1 MSESRTVTTTRVLTF
16 DLASRAEGADG
27 IPVVIS
33 TDSVVEVSDG
43 PEILVHSPT
52 AVDLRRAP
60 LPIIAAHRSN
70 QVNVGIVDELRIAN
84 GQLRGVAKFGQRDEA
99 VGYKHDV
106 MAGIIR
112 SVSVGYARLHGL
124 VRKDGVLVT
133 DRWMPTHAAMVAEP
147 ADINAGF
154 FRSLDVAPAFEVEVE
169 ETPEQQ
175 AAQQNR
181 AIQPAQ
187 PAENRKELV
196 MSEQQTAPAGAT
208 ADVQMGVDH
217 AANERLR
224 IKGLQAMQSNHNLPP
239 EMVARWIDDGTTCNE
254 AAPLALAYM
263 REQAA
268 KNIRNAP
275 SALGLSAAEVQRYSI
290 TRAIKACVEKSW
302 PKVAPYEA
310 EMSKAIAARIGKAGS
325 AGEHTF
331 FVPLEVQWAQ
341 SLGQRDA
348 IVGTASAGGYLVG
361 TNVMSFIEILRNRS
375 VAMRLGATTMPGLVG
390 SVSIPKQLTASTA
403 YWFAD
408 ETGTATESNLTFGQ
422 VTLVPKTVGGYVE
435 ISRQLLLQSTPNA
448 EGVVNADLARVIG
461 LAVDSAAIA
470 GPGTAG
476 QPTGVR
482 NTTGFGTANPSTG
495 TAVAYADLIRFQ
507 TAVAASNAMMP
518 GFGYV
523 TTPTVAGILMGKPR
537 FTNSDTPIWGG
548 NILDGTLV
556 GARAMASLQVGSGTI
571 IGGDWSQVIIGEWG
585 VLEIEANP
593 YANFQSGIVGVR
605 ALYTCDVGVRYPA
618 AFAVGTGF
626 VS

>member
-1 MSESRTVTTTRVLTF
+1 MSERSGTQTRVLTF
-16 DLASRAEGADG
+16 DVEARANDDS
-27 IPVVIS
+27 IPVVVS
-33 TDSVVEVSDG
+33 TDGVVDVIDG
-43 PEILVHSPT
+43 PEILVHTKES
-52 AVDLRRAP
+52 VDLRRAP
-60 LPIIAAHRSN
+60 LPIIAGHKSG
-70 QVNVGIVDELRIAN
+70 QINVGLVDGLRIEN
-84 GQLRGVAKFGQRDEA
+84 GQLRGFAKFGAREEA
-99 VGYKHDV
+99 AGYKADV
-106 MAGIIR
+106 LAKIIR
-112 SVSVGYARLHGL
+112 SVSVGYARLHGRL
-124 VRKDGVLVT
+124 RKDGVLIT

-154 FRSLDVAPAFEVEVE
+154 FRASEAMPAFDIEPQEVV
-169 ETPEQQ
+169 TPVSVTADGSQT
-175 AAQQNR
+175 AA
-181 AIQPAQ
+181 AAATLKGAQ
-187 PAENRKELV
+187 MSDHQTAAAANPAEPV
-196 MSEQQTAPAGAT
+196 I
-208 ADVQMGVDH
+208 QMGVDNG
-217 AANERLR
+217 AQERLR
-224 IKGLQAMQSNHNLPP
+224 IKTLQALGRNHNIPAD
-239 EMVARWIDDGTTCNE
+239 VVDGWIDGGASADE
-254 AAPLALAYM
+254 AAHKCLEVIGE
-263 REQAA
+263 RA
-268 KNIRNAP
+268 KRNVSNVP
-275 SALGLSAAEVQRYSI
+275 SAIGMSTAEVQRYSI

-310 EMSKAIAARIGKAGS
+310 EVSKAVANRVGKGGS
-325 AGEHTF
+325 AGEFTF

-341 SLGQRDA
+341 SMGQRDA

-361 TNVMSFIEILRNRS
+361 TNVMSFIEVLRNRS
-375 VAMRLGATTMPGLVG
+375 VAIRLGATTMPGLVG
-390 SVSIPKQLTASTA
+390 SVSIPKQLTSSTA

-495 TAVAYADLIRFQ
+495 TAIGYADMIRFQ

-523 TTPTVAGILMGKPR
+523 TTPTVAGILMGKSR

-548 NILDGTLV
+548 NILNGTLV
-556 GARAMASLQVGSGTI
+556 GAPAMASLQVGSGTI
-571 IGGDWSQVIIGEWG
+571 IGGDWSQVVIGEWG

>member
-1 MSESRTVTTTRVLTF
+1 MTQEIKAGRLQRDFPSAQIEIKANGELPSALRFPASSEAPVDRWFGTEVLVHDQKSIRMDRMTKGAVPLLFNHDWGDPIGMVDVGAVRDRRLWVDAHLFQTERAKEVEAMIAGGLRNVSIGYQLHTLEEDKKAGVYRGTDWELLEVSVVTIPADPSVGLGRNTDEVVTPVRVI
-16 DLASRAEGADG
+16 ADG
-27 IPVVIS
+27 STVANTAERKIMEQSQNPAAGAAEPVV
-33 TDSVVEVSDG
+33 E
-43 PEILVHSPT
+43 
-52 AVDLRRAP
+52 
-60 LPIIAAHRSN
+60 
-70 QVNVGIVDELRIAN
+70 
-84 GQLRGVAKFGQRDEA
+84 
-99 VGYKHDV
+99 
-106 MAGIIR
+106 
-112 SVSVGYARLHGL
+112 
-124 VRKDGVLVT
+124 
-133 DRWMPTHAAMVAEP
+133 
-147 ADINAGF
+147 
-154 FRSLDVAPAFEVEVE
+154 
-169 ETPEQQ
+169 
-175 AAQQNR
+175 
-181 AIQPAQ
+181 
-187 PAENRKELV
+187 
-196 MSEQQTAPAGAT
+196 
-208 ADVQMGVDH
+208 MGVDH
-217 AANERLR
+217 AAVERLR
-224 IKGLQAMQSNHNLPP
+224 IKGLQAMQANHTLPA

-254 AAPLALAYM
+254 AAPQALAYM
-263 REQAA
+263 RDQAA

-310 EMSKAIAARIGKAGS
+310 EMSKAIAARIGKSGS

-461 LAVDSAAIA
+461 LAVDAAAIA

-482 NTTGFGTANPSTG
+482 NSTGFGTANPSTG
-495 TAVAYADLIRFQ
+495 TAIGYADMIRFQ

-556 GARAMASLQVGSGTI
+556 GAPAMASLQVGSGTI

>member
-1 MSESRTVTTTRVLTF
+1 MADEIKAGRLQRDLFGAEIDVKSNGEQPTALRFPASSEAPVERGFGTEVLVHDEKAMRAGRMTRGAVPLLFNHDWSDPIGMVDAGAMRDKRLWVDAHLFQTARAKEVETMIAGGLRNVSIGYQLHTVEEDRN
-16 DLASRAEGADG
+16 AGIYRA
-27 IPVVIS
+27 
-33 TDSVVEVSDG
+33 TDWELHEVSVVTVPADF
-43 PEILVHSPT
+43 
-52 AVDLRRAP
+52 
-60 LPIIAAHRSN
+60 
-70 QVNVGIVDELRIAN
+70 QNVGIGRSDDVVSSVRVIA
-84 GQLRGVAKFGQRDEA
+84 
-99 VGYKHDV
+99 
-106 MAGIIR
+106 
-112 SVSVGYARLHGL
+112 
-124 VRKDGVLVT
+124 DGSQ
-133 DRWMPTHAAMVAEP
+133 PAAAAATCKGSQMSDQHTAAAATSAEP
-147 ADINAGF
+147 VI
-154 FRSLDVAPAFEVEVE
+154 
-169 ETPEQQ
+169 
-175 AAQQNR
+175 
-181 AIQPAQ
+181 
-187 PAENRKELV
+187 
-196 MSEQQTAPAGAT
+196 
-208 ADVQMGVDH
+208 QMGVDNG
-217 AANERLR
+217 AQERLR
-224 IKGLQAMQSNHNLPP
+224 IKTLQSLGRNHGIQSD
-239 EMVARWIDDGTTCNE
+239 VVDGWIDSGATADE
-254 AAPLALAYM
+254 AAHKCLEVIGE
-263 REQAA
+263 RA
-268 KNIRNAP
+268 KRNVTSNP
-275 SALGLSAAEVQRYSI
+275 SALGLSTAEVQRYSI

-310 EMSKAIAARIGKAGS
+310 EMSKAIAARIGKSGS

-361 TNVMSFIEILRNRS
+361 TGVMSFIDILRNRS

-448 EGVVNADLARVIG
+448 EGIVNADLARVIG

-482 NTTGFGTANPSTG
+482 NSTGFGTANPSTG
-495 TAVAYADLIRFQ
+495 TAIGYADMIRFQ
-507 TAVAASNAMMP
+507 TAVAAGNAMMP

-571 IGGDWSQVIIGEWG
+571 IGGDWSNVVIGEWG

>member
-1 MSESRTVTTTRVLTF
+1 MADEIKAGRLQRDFLGSQIEVKANGELPTALRFPASSETAVERWFGTEVLIH
-16 DLASRAEGADG
+16 DK
-27 IPVVIS
+27 
-33 TDSVVEVSDG
+33 DSVRMGRMDTGAVPLLFNHDWGDPVGMIDAGAVKDKRLMVDAHLFQTERAKEVEAMIAGGLRNVSIGYQLHTVEEDKKTGMYRAVDWELLEVSVVTVPAD
-43 PEILVHSPT
+43 HS
-52 AVDLRRAP
+52 
-60 LPIIAAHRSN
+60 
-70 QVNVGIVDELRIAN
+70 VGIGRTTDDVLPVRVIA
-84 GQLRGVAKFGQRDEA
+84 
-99 VGYKHDV
+99 DV
-106 MAGIIR
+106 
-112 SVSVGYARLHGL
+112 SQ
-124 VRKDGVLVT
+124 
-133 DRWMPTHAAMVAEP
+133 PAAAAAILKGAQMSDHQTAAAATPAEP
-147 ADINAGF
+147 VIH
-154 FRSLDVAPAFEVEVE
+154 
-169 ETPEQQ
+169 
-175 AAQQNR
+175 
-181 AIQPAQ
+181 
-187 PAENRKELV
+187 
-196 MSEQQTAPAGAT
+196 
-208 ADVQMGVDH
+208 MGVDNG
-217 AANERLR
+217 AQERLR
-224 IKGLQAMQSNHNLPP
+224 IKTLQALGRNHNMPAD
-239 EMVARWIDDGTTCNE
+239 VVDDWIDSGASADE
-254 AAPLALAYM
+254 AAHKCLEVISE
-263 REQAA
+263 RA
-268 KNIRNAP
+268 KRNVSSTP

-310 EMSKAIAARIGKAGS
+310 EMSKAIASRIGKAGS

-341 SLGQRDA
+341 GMGQRDA

-361 TNVMSFIEILRNRS
+361 TNVMSFVEMLRNRS
-375 VAMRLGATTMPGLVG
+375 VAIRLGATTMPGLVG

-422 VTLVPKTVGGYVE
+422 LTLVPKTVGGYVE

-448 EGVVNADLARVIG
+448 EGIVNADLARVIG

-495 TAVAYADLIRFQ
+495 TNIGYADMIRFQ
-507 TAVAASNAMMP
+507 TTVAGSNAMMP

-523 TTPTVAGILMGKPR
+523 TTPTVAGVLMGKPR

-548 NILDGTLV
+548 NILDGMLV
-556 GARAMASLQVGSGTI
+556 GASAMASLQVGSGTI

-605 ALYTCDVGVRYPA
+605 ALYTCDIGVRYPA

>member
-1 MSESRTVTTTRVLTF
+1 MS
-16 DLASRAEGADG
+16 D
-27 IPVVIS
+27 
-33 TDSVVEVSDG
+33 
-43 PEILVHSPT
+43 
-52 AVDLRRAP
+52 
-60 LPIIAAHRSN
+60 
-70 QVNVGIVDELRIAN
+70 
-84 GQLRGVAKFGQRDEA
+84 
-99 VGYKHDV
+99 
-106 MAGIIR
+106 
-112 SVSVGYARLHGL
+112 
-124 VRKDGVLVT
+124 
-133 DRWMPTHAAMVAEP
+133 
-147 ADINAGF
+147 
-154 FRSLDVAPAFEVEVE
+154 
-169 ETPEQQ
+169 
-175 AAQQNR
+175 AQN
-181 AIQPAQ
+181 
-187 PAENRKELV
+187 
-196 MSEQQTAPAGAT
+196 APAGT
-208 ADVQMGVDH
+208 AAEVRVEMGVDNG
-217 AANERLR
+217 AQERLR
-224 IKGLQAMQSNHNLPP
+224 IKTLQALGRNHNIPAD
-239 EMVARWIDDGTTCNE
+239 VVDGWIDGGASADE
-254 AAPLALAYM
+254 AAHKCLEVIGE
-263 REQAA
+263 RA
-268 KNIRNAP
+268 KRNISSAP
-275 SALGLSAAEVQRYSI
+275 SALGLSTSEVQRYSI

-310 EMSKAIAARIGKAGS
+310 EMSKAIAARIGKSGS
-325 AGEHTF
+325 SGEHTF
-331 FVPLEVQWAQ
+331 FVPLEVQWAAA
-341 SLGQRDA
+341 LGQRDA

-361 TNVMSFIEILRNRS
+361 TNVMSFIEMLRNRS

-390 SVSIPKQLTASTA
+390 SVSIPKQLTSSTA

-448 EGVVNADLARVIG
+448 EGIVNADLARVIG

-482 NTTGFGTANPSTG
+482 NTSGFGTANPSTG
-495 TAVAYADLIRFQ
+495 TAIGYADMIRFQ

-605 ALYTCDVGVRYPA
+605 ALYTCDVGVRYPQ